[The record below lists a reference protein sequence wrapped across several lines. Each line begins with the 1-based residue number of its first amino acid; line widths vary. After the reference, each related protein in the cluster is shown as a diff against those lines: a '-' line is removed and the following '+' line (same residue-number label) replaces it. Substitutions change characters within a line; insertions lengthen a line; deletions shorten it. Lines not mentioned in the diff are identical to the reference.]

1 MCCLQSQEFERMSAP
16 HGPYTYHLSGHP
28 EPISVGPVRINHS
41 SSASQ
46 KVKPHP
52 LLVSN
57 RPAFVTFIV
66 LVQDALARLPNGV
79 GTKTD
84 ICMLVKDSQ
93 YVNQDAVVEG
103 WNALTAVVSGALDRL
118 QGEYDPPC
126 KYMSDKKAW
135 RYLHMGRSEEEF
147 SK

>member
-1 MCCLQSQEFERMSAP
+1 MFSDHPAP
-16 HGPYTYHLSGHP
+16 
-28 EPISVGPVRINHS
+28 IAVGPVRINHS
-41 SSASQ
+41 SSASN

-52 LLVSN
+52 LLFST

-93 YVNQDAVVEG
+93 YVNQVLLSIVELYFDKQHYIFST
-103 WNALTAVVSGALDRL
+103 ALYPMQPLNSTSNRFRRTQL
-118 QGEYDPPC
+118 
-126 KYMSDKKAW
+126 W
-135 RYLHMGRSEEEF
+135 RAGTL
-147 SK
+147 